1 MKVRDL
7 VDRLQLNYLPDD
19 ELIVD
24 YWDKATI
31 ESYNPGMELTDEQF
45 QVVASRYEDGEYFW
59 QSQAADTFVELAE
72 EVIEEDEG

>member
-7 VDRLQLNYLPDD
+7 VDRLQMNYLPDD
-19 ELIVD
+19 DLIVD

-59 QSQAADTFVELAE
+59 QSQAADTFVTLAE
-72 EVIEEDEG
+72 EIIEEDEG